1 MRSNLFFG
9 LALCALPFSAFSQYA
24 VPLGKGSYASTPP
37 AYKSKTDTHDGYQA
51 GWMLTRQIFCD
62 EKAGVPIPTNDW
74 WTDVINNRF
83 SGALWSYPAMIHT
96 GDYGVKISYPSY
108 WADEGKEIKSRTS
121 ISVSA
126 SGFIPDAAIAT
137 DWHDLDFSL
146 RMPDRKNGAASL
158 RATLAHGIPFTW
170 FEFTDIIPTLSPSDK
185 NVTLFGKNDAK
196 GQCGMKIG
204 DDLYAIYYPAG
215 SALISDNSGYS
226 IPGADWI
233 VVALLTAESDLDL
246 FAPYAPGII
255 TDSKVSWHFDEKSS
269 EISTQWDITTRNL
282 RDESASAPVILGLL
296 PHTYKYSSRMPATLG
311 DTSYSTPRG
320 LMKMYASD
328 NGSFRFAYT
337 FSGMLPYYAA
347 PEENLTSA
355 SGFRPEIMKML
366 TDNYAA
372 KGTFGADTYWG
383 GKGLVQMALNMTFA
397 KSTGN
402 IEAYQ
407 SSKDKLKE
415 TFVNWLT
422 YTPGEDEF
430 FFSYYPRWGS
440 MLGFNVSYD
449 SDAFNDHHF
458 HYGYF
463 TYAAALLC
471 MEDPQ
476 FAADYGEILTLIAK
490 DYANY
495 DRNDYRFPFMRT
507 LDPWCGHSW
516 AGGMGDAGNDNGNGQ
531 ESTSEA
537 MQSWGGMY
545 LLGVALNDKEM
556 RDAGIWGWNTEA
568 RATREYWFDVDSPR
582 PANDGGRKAWA
593 GKNDRNGNY
602 DYTQYKY
609 AYNSNITGK
618 GIGWWTWF
626 GGDPLFMHGIQWMPV
641 SPALDYLSWDNDF
654 VDWAYQDMMSGANSD
669 FSHEWF
675 TSTVNS
681 ASGDIIEPLADN
693 DWGNVTLAYMQRSRP
708 AEAAEIFDRALKENR
723 HIATAIST
731 GHISYYLIHHH
742 LTYGDID
749 FSVSADTPTASA
761 YVKDGK
767 YTYMVYNPEDTDKE
781 VNFFRNG
788 VKVYSVLAPAKK
800 LTPFTSPA
808 VPASLSATLPDNG
821 IIPPGA
827 EASLTVEVFDQ
838 YGAHASGA
846 AKPVFSSEGKYINI
860 SADGIVSVNPS
871 APLGSREV
879 ITVNSGDLTT
889 TVTVSINHLPVIE
902 DYIINGIPQ
911 FIEKGTLLHLS
922 VTGKDQYG
930 VNSDIDI
937 NKWVLTNG
945 EVSEEI
951 DSDFLADTP
960 GRFQLL
966 AYGEDDMTA
975 PLVSET
981 IVILPTLPDVAKSAK
996 AISSSEENVGTS
1008 TSNVNDGDS
1017 GSRWGSAHNDNE
1029 WIMLDLGEEYYLTVA
1044 TVNWEA
1050 AFGKDYIFQ
1059 VAPADAPLV
1068 EYTGNY
1074 AGATKKYSVPA
1085 EQSWQ
1090 TVSEVIG
1097 NTRSGNVASNINA
1110 SGRYL
1115 RLKGLTRSTP
1125 YGYSIYEMEVRGM
1138 SLAGDD
1144 SSIAGIDAGTPEV
1157 GNQGEE
1163 IALRPVVFYRNGD
1176 SRDIDVVWSADK
1188 EARFDGN
1195 NFTPLGYGLYN
1206 LTAKYGE
1213 YRSSTPIFINEGIR
1227 MASITLSPDATI
1239 GISGEDLHIAVE
1251 AKNQFGGIY
1260 TLDDSN
1266 LTVTITDTDT
1276 GEQITSDRA
1285 WYDVVSGIFHTDLT
1299 GNFTLSLND
1308 GAAKCDLQFIDIVG
1322 ANLALGKDAVSS
1334 SAENGG
1340 LTATMA
1346 VDGDYSTRWGSQFFD
1361 GENILIDLGR
1371 KYLLSEIKIYWDAIA
1386 YATHYT
1392 VDISDNGVDFNTLFT
1407 RTGWSNP
1414 EIGNDCRLDDFT
1426 VPENISAR
1434 FIRLIGEK
1442 RSTQYGTSIREF
1454 EVYGNHAEG
1463 DITDVAEILY
1473 DSTDS
1478 DTGIYNLQGIR
1489 LRENLQSLRNN
1500 PLPPGIYLTGN
1511 KKIRL

>member
-1 MRSNLFFG
+1 
-9 LALCALPFSAFSQYA
+9 
-24 VPLGKGSYASTPP
+24 
-37 AYKSKTDTHDGYQA
+37 
-51 GWMLTRQIFCD
+51 
-62 EKAGVPIPTNDW
+62 
-74 WTDVINNRF
+74 
-83 SGALWSYPAMIHT
+83 
-96 GDYGVKISYPSY
+96 
-108 WADEGKEIKSRTS
+108 
-121 ISVSA
+121 
-126 SGFIPDAAIAT
+126 
-137 DWHDLDFSL
+137 
-146 RMPDRKNGAASL
+146 
-158 RATLAHGIPFTW
+158 
-170 FEFTDIIPTLSPSDK
+170 
-185 NVTLFGKNDAK
+185 
-196 GQCGMKIG
+196 
-204 DDLYAIYYPAG
+204 
-215 SALISDNSGYS
+215 
-226 IPGADWI
+226 
-233 VVALLTAESDLDL
+233 
-246 FAPYAPGII
+246 
-255 TDSKVSWHFDEKSS
+255 
-269 EISTQWDITTRNL
+269 
-282 RDESASAPVILGLL
+282 
-296 PHTYKYSSRMPATLG
+296 
-311 DTSYSTPRG
+311 
-320 LMKMYASD
+320 
-328 NGSFRFAYT
+328 
-337 FSGMLPYYAA
+337 
-347 PEENLTSA
+347 
-355 SGFRPEIMKML
+355 
-366 TDNYAA
+366 
-372 KGTFGADTYWG
+372 
-383 GKGLVQMALNMTFA
+383 MTFA

-495 DRNDYRFPFMRT
+495 DRNDNRFPFMRT

-516 AGGMGDAGNDNGNGQ
+516 AGGMGDGGNDNGNGQ

-808 VPASLSATLPDNG
+808 VPASLSATLPYNG

-827 EASLTVEVFDQ
+827 EADLTVEVFDQ
-838 YGAHASGA
+838 YGAHAAGA
-846 AKPVFSSEGKYINI
+846 AKPVFSSEGKYLKI
-860 SADGIVSVNPS
+860 SADGTVSVNPS
-871 APLGSREV
+871 APLGSQEV

-889 TVTVSINHLPVIE
+889 TVTVSINHLPIIE

-922 VTGKDQYG
+922 VAGKDQYG
-930 VNSDIDI
+930 VISDIDI

-966 AYGEDDMTA
+966 AYGEDDMSA

-996 AISSSEENVGTS
+996 AISSSEENVGTP

-1074 AGATKKYSVPA
+1074 AGDTKKYSIPA

-1195 NFTPLGYGLYN
+1195 TFTPLGYGLYN

-1213 YRSSTPIFINEGIR
+1213 YRSSTPIFINEGVR

-1239 GISGEDLHIAVE
+1239 GICGEDLHIAVE

-1266 LTVTITDTDT
+1266 LTVTITDT
-1276 GEQITSDRA
+1276 
-1285 WYDVVSGIFHTDLT
+1285 
-1299 GNFTLSLND
+1299 
-1308 GAAKCDLQFIDIVG
+1308 
-1322 ANLALGKDAVSS
+1322 
-1334 SAENGG
+1334 
-1340 LTATMA
+1340 
-1346 VDGDYSTRWGSQFFD
+1346 
-1361 GENILIDLGR
+1361 
-1371 KYLLSEIKIYWDAIA
+1371 
-1386 YATHYT
+1386 
-1392 VDISDNGVDFNTLFT
+1392 
-1407 RTGWSNP
+1407 
-1414 EIGNDCRLDDFT
+1414 
-1426 VPENISAR
+1426 
-1434 FIRLIGEK
+1434 
-1442 RSTQYGTSIREF
+1442 
-1454 EVYGNHAEG
+1454 
-1463 DITDVAEILY
+1463 
-1473 DSTDS
+1473 
-1478 DTGIYNLQGIR
+1478 
-1489 LRENLQSLRNN
+1489 
-1500 PLPPGIYLTGN
+1500 
-1511 KKIRL
+1511 